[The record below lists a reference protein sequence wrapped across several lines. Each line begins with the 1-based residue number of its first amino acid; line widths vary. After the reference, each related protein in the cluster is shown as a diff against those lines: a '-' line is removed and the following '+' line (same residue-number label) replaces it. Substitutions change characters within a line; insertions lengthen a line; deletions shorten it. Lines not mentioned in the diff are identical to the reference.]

1 MNDDLMGIGG
11 LLGCTVLLARY
22 ALAIGATIKQRP
34 SKPVKPIQSELSQK
48 IPRVVA
54 LL

>member
-1 MNDDLMGIGG
+1 MNDDLVGIGG
-11 LLGCTVLLARY
+11 LLGCIFLLVLY
-22 ALAIGATIKQRP
+22 ALAIGAKTKQRP

-48 IPRVVA
+48 IPRMVA